1 MLRCSGYQ
9 HDVGVTSETLAGDV
23 PDWGLT
29 MTMTKTRV
37 SKIEAARILKVSE
50 RTVNRKIAAGE
61 LETERETTGRR
72 RVMVL
77 LDADLHTET
86 TEHVDPEELVVL
98 RERCAGLED
107 LVEHLHEQLNF
118 ERGRYAELY
127 NDIKTGQLALPAPKP
142 DRPWWRFWMTSP

>member
-1 MLRCSGYQ
+1 MPRRSRRR
-9 HDVGVTSETLAGDV
+9 HDVGVTPGTLVGHV
-23 PDWGLT
+23 PEWGLT

-37 SKIEAARILKVSE
+37 TKIEAARFLGVSE
-50 RTVNRKIAAGE
+50 RTVNRKIASGE

-77 LDADLHTET
+77 IDPDLQTDAPEQGD
-86 TEHVDPEELVVL
+86 VEELVVL

-118 ERGRYAELY
+118 ERGRYSELY
-127 NDIKTGQLALPAPKP
+127 NDIKTGQLALPAPKR
-142 DRPWWRFWMTSP
+142 DRPWWRFWMT